1 MRATNVYMKTY
12 FKDLQL
18 YDFSDFTVNRKFG
31 KKLNPPQTLSGD

>member
-18 YDFSDFTVNRKFG
+18 YDFSDFTVNRK
-31 KKLNPPQTLSGD
+31 LERN